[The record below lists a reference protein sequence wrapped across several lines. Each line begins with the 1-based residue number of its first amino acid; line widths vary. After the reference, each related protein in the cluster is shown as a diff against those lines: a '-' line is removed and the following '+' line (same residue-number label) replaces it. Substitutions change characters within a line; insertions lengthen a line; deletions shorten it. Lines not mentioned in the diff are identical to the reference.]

1 MKTESVKSSSSRGEG
16 VGTFG
21 RFATNKTLILVM
33 AAIVASILISGI
45 FILGY
50 AAAERSP
57 AETIIVTTTATSTTA
72 AATALDERTKHR
84 KLANTVFMLQVLAVS
99 VTILIFVYTLWFAIF
114 DDTVRVVW

>member
-72 AATALDERTKHR
+72 ATALDERTKHR